1 MSKTHH
7 SYQIKKIMSS
17 NGKKQHV
24 LLLNAQGEV
33 YETHCFGEA
42 TKLCEL
48 MNTNTD
54 SGWRYEI
61 ITILN
66 K

>member
-1 MSKTHH
+1 MKT
-7 SYQIKKIMSS
+7 SYQIKKIMNM
-17 NGKKQHV
+17 NGKILHV
-24 LLLNAQGEV
+24 ILLNTYNEV
-33 YETHCFGEA
+33 FETDCFDEV

-48 MNTNTD
+48 LNTNSD

-61 ITILN
+61 ITINN

>member
-1 MSKTHH
+1 MNK
-7 SYQIKKIMSS
+7 SYQIKKIMTS
-17 NGKKQHV
+17 NGKMMHI
-24 LLLNAQGEV
+24 LILNAQNEV
-33 YETHCFGEA
+33 FETSCFGEA

-48 MNTNTD
+48 LNTNSD

-61 ITILN
+61 VTILN

>member
-1 MSKTHH
+1 MTTV
-7 SYQIKKIMSS
+7 YQIKKIMIKG
-17 NGKKQHV
+17 GKPQHV
-24 LLLNAQGEV
+24 ILLNSHSEVFESSCIGEV
-33 YETHCFGEA
+33 

-48 MNTNTD
+48 LNTNSD

-61 ITILN
+61 ITIVN

>member
-1 MSKTHH
+1 MIK
-7 SYQIKKIMSS
+7 SYQIKKIMVK
-17 NGKKQHV
+17 NGKPQHV
-24 LLLNAQGEV
+24 ILLGSNSEV
-33 YETHCFGEA
+33 YETSCFGEA

-48 MNTNTD
+48 LNTNTD

-61 ITILN
+61 ITIGN

>member
-1 MSKTHH
+1 MRT
-7 SYQIKKIMSS
+7 SYQIKKIMNM
-17 NGKKQHV
+17 NGKTFHV
-24 LLLNAQGEV
+24 ILLNPHSEV
-33 YETHCFGEA
+33 FETDYIEEV

-48 MNTNTD
+48 LNTNSD

-61 ITILN
+61 ITINN